1 METKLSSAT
10 KEVVMGEG
18 YPTVLIGERINPAGK
33 KKMAEALRAGNLE
46 VVQNE
51 ALSQVQVGADIIDI
65 NVTLFGMDEVTL
77 LPKAVEAVMKVVDVP
92 LCFDSPNPRALEA
105 ALKIY
110 KGKAL
115 LNSVTGEERSLEMVL
130 PLVKEFGAAVI
141 GMTQDE
147 KGIPGNSEQ
156 RVAIA
161 KKITEKAEAMGIPR
175 EDILF
180 DCLTST
186 VGADGKSGL
195 VTLETIRKVKSD
207 LGMNLVLGASNISFG
222 LPDRELINNAF
233 VAIAIASGVNSLIV
247 DVVKIRPIVLAAD
260 LLLNHDNRA
269 RRYISAYRERQSKE
283 SIISLPIKV

>member
-1 METKLSSAT
+1 METKVSSTT

-51 ALSQVQVGADIIDI
+51 ALSQVQAGADIIDI
-65 NVTLFGMDEVTL
+65 NVTLFGMDEVIL
-77 LPKAVEAVMKVVDVP
+77 LPQAVEAVMKVVDVP

-105 ALKIY
+105 ALKIF

-115 LNSVTGEERSLEMVL
+115 LNSVTGEERSLE
-130 PLVKEFGAAVI
+130 KEFGAAVI

-161 KKITEKAEAMGIPR
+161 KKITERAEAMGIPR

-180 DCLTST
+180 DCLTSA

-233 VAIAIASGVNSLIV
+233 VAIAIASGVNGLIV
-247 DVVKIRPIVLAAD
+247 DVAKIRPMVLAAD

-269 RRYISAYRERQSKE
+269 RRYIEAYRQRQKTPGA
-283 SIISLPIKV
+283 SINK